1 MMLLPI
7 YRSAVRQF
15 DSRVRAVRPEQWTVS
30 TPDDDWDVHRL
41 VRHVIVG
48 QAVVPDI
55 IDGRPADFSAAGGA
69 DATGPELVQAW
80 ATASTAAVEALT
92 QVEYR
97 DQLVQLPDG
106 PASVEELGW
115 RLATD
120 LTVHA
125 WDLAR
130 AVDAPDEF
138 PNDLLAHVLEHAK
151 ESADTGSRRTAMR
164 RPFRFRVAPT
174 MENALL
180 RERIDGVGCRRS
192 PSLADPARGPEFG
205 DRGHA
210 GGGTG
215 HAEERRPNAAND
227 VTGTAP

>member
-15 DSRVRAVRPEQWTVS
+15 DSRVRAVRPEQWSVS
-30 TPDDDWDVHRL
+30 TPDDDWDVQRL
-41 VRHVIVG
+41 VQHVIVG
-48 QAVVPDI
+48 QSVVPDI
-55 IDGRPADFSAAGGA
+55 IDGRPANFSAGSSAL
-69 DATGPELVQAW
+69 TGPGLVQEW
-80 ATASTAAVEALT
+80 AAASTAAVEALS

-138 PNDLLAHVLEHAK
+138 PNDLLAHVLEHAR
-151 ESADTGSRRTAMR
+151 ESAGSWFRPNRYSPAIPVPGCTDDLTELLALTGRNRWW
-164 RPFRFRVAPT
+164 
-174 MENALL
+174 
-180 RERIDGVGCRRS
+180 RRS
-192 PSLADPARGPEFG
+192 
-205 DRGHA
+205 
-210 GGGTG
+210 
-215 HAEERRPNAAND
+215 AAN
-227 VTGTAP
+227 VVA

>member
-30 TPDDDWDVHRL
+30 TPDDDWDVRRL
-41 VRHVIVG
+41 VQHVIVG
-48 QAVVPDI
+48 QSVVPDI
-55 IDGRPADFSAAGGA
+55 IDGRPANFTAAGSL
-69 DATGPELVQAW
+69 DLTGSELVDAW
-80 ATASTAAVEALT
+80 AAASTAAVEALS

-138 PNDLLAHVLEHAK
+138 PNDLLAHVLEHAR
-151 ESADTGSRRTAMR
+151 ESAGSWFRPNRYAPAIPVPGCTDDLTELLALTGRNRWW
-164 RPFRFRVAPT
+164 
-174 MENALL
+174 
-180 RERIDGVGCRRS
+180 RRS
-192 PSLADPARGPEFG
+192 
-205 DRGHA
+205 
-210 GGGTG
+210 
-215 HAEERRPNAAND
+215 AAN
-227 VTGTAP
+227 VVA

>member
-15 DSRVRAVRPEQWTVS
+15 DSRVRAVRSEQWSVS

-48 QAVVPDI
+48 QAVVPDV
-55 IDGRPADFSAAGGA
+55 IDGVVPAVSAVAGA
-69 DATGPELVQAW
+69 DRTGPELVDDWAQA
-80 ATASTAAVEALT
+80 SGAAVNALT

-106 PASVEELGW
+106 PASVEDLGW
-115 RLATD
+115 RLAID

-130 AVDAPDEF
+130 AVDGPDEF

-151 ESADTGSRRTAMR
+151 ESADKWFPASRYAPPIPVPGCTDDLTELLALTGRNRWWRRSA
-164 RPFRFRVAPT
+164 A
-174 MENALL
+174 NAL
-180 RERIDGVGCRRS
+180 
-192 PSLADPARGPEFG
+192 A
-205 DRGHA
+205 
-210 GGGTG
+210 
-215 HAEERRPNAAND
+215 
-227 VTGTAP
+227 